1 MSNIDRIRVKL
12 VSPADRATLSFLEL
26 DGVRI
31 ALRFRYSTLED
42 RWHMWLVATDGTEFV
57 GPIRMLRG
65 LDLLLPYKYDARVPQ
80 GQLFVRG
87 EEMTAA
93 NADRTSELVYR
104 RVADVTEATP
114 GAA

>member
-1 MSNIDRIRVKL
+1 MSDVDRIRVKL
-12 VSPADRATLSFLEL
+12 LSPADRATLSFLEL

-42 RWHMWLVATDGTEFV
+42 RWHMWIVATDGTEFV

-65 LDLLLPYKYDARVPQ
+65 LDLLLPYKYDARVPP

-87 EEMTAA
+87 EEMNAA

-114 GAA
+114 Q